1 MALSLSEMFAV
12 RYGKCKRC
20 GGFFCD
26 GCILS
31 NQGKCPNCNR
41 DIEIIGPKPGER
53 GKKQEVPGM
62 GKGKRTGKRSDSP
75 KNFTEKKEAKESEPG
90 ELPKVGTLYFNGLGA
105 LAKDAHLIFPK
116 LKNLL
121 IPSVSNLTGRD
132 PEVVREE
139 IRGPEISSTSS
150 VRGEC
155 LFDDNGIG
163 CEIRLYEGLFLAL
176 RCFAEILA
184 TQMAVPSSEISMVDI
199 MSGAADLS
207 FSTETSIPRSKAVEL
222 MEAVLERFWQKPDDP
237 LGVMDLVDKA
247 RMFQPGYVQ
256 PIAEVL
262 SSLKSGLDN
271 PKRAEVAQTL
281 VLSGSLFIMAHEL
294 GHYVTNAKMDRNA
307 LARLA
312 DAVREVGFDVP
323 KTMSDEWA
331 MNWADEFQADLEA
344 VNILMDFGERLA
356 KNKIEIVKH
365 KENYETFIVNYTIE
379 SYSNIFFTLGC
390 FHLIETY
397 GWARFGKPYLVP
409 SHPQP
414 LRRREL
420 LVRTIP
426 PQAVLHLTWVGELV
440 WREMETLFSEVL
452 ARQDEKKRLYITGS
466 EKKEILEYFASS
478 QKRFQEN
485 YINGNIFKEV
495 KKLHEQLGRM
505 S

>member
-1 MALSLSEMFAV
+1 VAMEYPELFAV
-12 RYGKCKRC
+12 RYGKCERC
-20 GGFFCD
+20 GRFFCD

-41 DIEIIGPKPGER
+41 DIEIIGPHPEESGKRQEMPGL
-53 GKKQEVPGM
+53 KKR
-62 GKGKRTGKRSDSP
+62 KRTGKKSGSG
-75 KNFTEKKEAKESEPG
+75 KNAAGKTKTKEREPG
-90 ELPKVGTLYFNGLGA
+90 DVPKVRSLYFNGLGSW
-105 LAKDAHLIFPK
+105 AKDAHLIFPK
-116 LKNLL
+116 LKDLL

-132 PEVVREE
+132 PDVVREE
-139 IRGPEISSTSS
+139 IRGPEISSISR

-155 LFDDNGIG
+155 LFDDNGIS

-184 TQMAVPSSEISMVDI
+184 TQMAVPQDEISMVDI
-199 MSGAADLS
+199 MSGAAKLS
-207 FSTETSIPRSKAVEL
+207 VSTETSIPREKAVEL

-247 RMFQPGYVQ
+247 RMFRPGYVQ

-262 SSLKSGLDN
+262 SSLKSGLED
-271 PKRAEVAQTL
+271 PRRAEAAQML

-294 GHYVTNAKMDRNA
+294 GHYVTKAKMDPNA
-307 LARLA
+307 LARMA

-323 KTMSDEWA
+323 ESMSDEWA

-344 VNILMDFGERLA
+344 VNILMDFGQRLA
-356 KNKIEIVKH
+356 ENKIEIVQH
-365 KENYETFIVNYTIE
+365 KKNYDAFIVNYTIE

-420 LVRTIP
+420 VVRTIP
-426 PQAVLHLTWVGELV
+426 PQAVIQLTWAGELV

-452 ARQDEKKRLYITGS
+452 SRLDEKKRFYLTGS
-466 EKKEILEYFASS
+466 EKKELLEYFASS

-495 KKLHEQLGRM
+495 KELHEQLGRK